1 MSIQVKNMERASM
14 LEFDE
19 TYRILLK
26 ENGPRKWWPTKT
38 SNKKFEISIGAIL
51 TQNTNWSNVE
61 KALDNLIKHNLLSQ
75 EEIRKIDAKKLAMII
90 KSSGYHN
97 QKAKKLK
104 EFIKFLDSKK
114 QINRENLLNVWGIGK
129 ETADSIL
136 LYSYNQPI
144 FVIDAYT
151 KRIFNRLGFKEQ
163 SYDELQNLFMNN
175 LKKDADL
182 FKEYHAL
189 IVMHGKTVCKTRP
202 LCSSCCL
209 NKRCNFSKST
219 S

>member
-1 MSIQVKNMERASM
+1 MMILIMEKKHFMSIQVKNMERASM

-19 TYRILLK
+19 IYRILLK

-97 QKAKKLK
+97 QKAKNMID
-104 EFIKFLDSKK
+104 ERIKN
-114 QINRENLLNVWGIGK
+114 I
-129 ETADSIL
+129 
-136 LYSYNQPI
+136 
-144 FVIDAYT
+144 
-151 KRIFNRLGFKEQ
+151 
-163 SYDELQNLFMNN
+163 
-175 LKKDADL
+175 
-182 FKEYHAL
+182 
-189 IVMHGKTVCKTRP
+189 
-202 LCSSCCL
+202 
-209 NKRCNFSKST
+209 
-219 S
+219 

>member
-1 MSIQVKNMERASM
+1 MEMVSM

-19 TYRILLK
+19 IYRILLK
-26 ENGPRKWWPTKT
+26 EHGPRKWWPTKT
-38 SNKKFEISIGAIL
+38 SKKKFEISVGAIL
-51 TQNTNWSNVE
+51 TQNTNWINVE

-75 EEIRKIDAKKLAMII
+75 EEIRKINVKKLAMII

-144 FVIDAYT
+144 FVIDTYT

-189 IVMHGKTVCKTRP
+189 IVMHGKTVCKTKP

-209 NKRCNFSKST
+209 NKGCNFSKST